1 MLATKV
7 SVPSATWK
15 KVGLYNFQLAFSV
28 EVLHPDG
35 SEAAPY
41 ELGRVAVKLPLPPGN
56 MSTLYKNDDLFDKTY
71 FRKFPVSPSLSRLIN
86 KSFNSFYCSTR
97 VIGHHQGYYDTMDA
111 GYKDE
116 NGYVYI
122 TARDDDIINVAGH
135 RISTMA
141 LEDAVLRHPDVA
153 DAAVFGVPEP
163 TKGEVPLCLYI
174 IKDDTAKASTK
185 VSVEL
190 IKIIREVIGPIASFR
205 LVAPVGALPRTRSG

>member
-1 MLATKV
+1 MYL
-7 SVPSATWK
+7 
-15 KVGLYNFQLAFSV
+15 LQ
-28 EVLHPDG
+28 
-35 SEAAPY
+35 
-41 ELGRVAVKLPLPPGN
+41 
-56 MSTLYKNDDLFDKTY
+56 
-71 FRKFPVSPSLSRLIN
+71 
-86 KSFNSFYCSTR
+86 
-97 VIGHHQGYYDTMDA
+97 QGYYDTMDA

-116 NGYVYI
+116 NGYVFI

-174 IKDDTAKASTK
+174 MKDSTDKASTK
-185 VSVEL
+185 IGVEL

-205 LVAPVGALPRTRSG
+205 LVAPVSALPRTRSGKSSVWNGQDIFFPNNIRNL

>member
-1 MLATKV
+1 
-7 SVPSATWK
+7 
-15 KVGLYNFQLAFSV
+15 
-28 EVLHPDG
+28 
-35 SEAAPY
+35 
-41 ELGRVAVKLPLPPGN
+41 
-56 MSTLYKNDDLFDKTY
+56 
-71 FRKFPVSPSLSRLIN
+71 
-86 KSFNSFYCSTR
+86 
-97 VIGHHQGYYDTMDA
+97 MDA

-141 LEDAVLRHPDVA
+141 LEDAVLRHIDVA

-174 IKDDTAKASTK
+174 IKDETAKTTTK
-185 VSVEL
+185 ISVEL

-205 LVAPVGALPRTRSG
+205 LVAPVQALPRTRSGELQVIMLSTHKLISYSNDL

>member
-1 MLATKV
+1 MT
-7 SVPSATWK
+7 S
-15 KVGLYNFQLAFSV
+15 FHFS
-28 EVLHPDG
+28 L
-35 SEAAPY
+35 
-41 ELGRVAVKLPLPPGN
+41 
-56 MSTLYKNDDLFDKTY
+56 
-71 FRKFPVSPSLSRLIN
+71 RLLTS
-86 KSFNSFYCSTR
+86 K
-97 VIGHHQGYYDTMDA
+97 GYYDTMDA

-141 LEDAVLRHPDVA
+141 LEDAVLRHPDVI

-174 IKDDTAKASTK
+174 MKDSTDK
-185 VSVEL
+185 SFTKIGVEL

-205 LVAPVGALPRTRSG
+205 LVAPVAALPRTRSGKPNQFQILFNLQIVRHSE

>member
-1 MLATKV
+1 
-7 SVPSATWK
+7 
-15 KVGLYNFQLAFSV
+15 
-28 EVLHPDG
+28 
-35 SEAAPY
+35 
-41 ELGRVAVKLPLPPGN
+41 
-56 MSTLYKNDDLFDKTY
+56 
-71 FRKFPVSPSLSRLIN
+71 
-86 KSFNSFYCSTR
+86 
-97 VIGHHQGYYDTMDA
+97 MDA

-163 TKGEVPLCLYI
+163 TKGEVPCCLYI
-174 IKDDTAKASTK
+174 IRDETAKLSTK
-185 VSVEL
+185 ISVEL

-205 LVAPVGALPRTRSG
+205 LVAPVNALPRTRSGKTLRKAMAEFARNKHVILPATVEDPAVFQDIRRALQELGYAQTAPEPQILRK